1 MKSPMSSVLSSQTWF
16 SRSIESKN
24 ETPPR
29 PNYKEHNSFIKI
41 RKNQRNT
48 LVEATDRFANVRQ
61 RGDLTEKM
69 SEVHRQIFDQACI
82 DLLDYN
88 SSEIKK
94 GRVVNLAINAVLFE
108 FLSLSRAR
116 YYFVDAS

>member
-1 MKSPMSSVLSSQTWF
+1 MKH
-16 SRSIESKN
+16 
-24 ETPPR
+24 PPR
-29 PNYKEHNSFIKI
+29 PSYKEHNSLIKI

-69 SEVHRQIFDQACI
+69 SKVHQQIFDQACI

-94 GRVVNLAINAVLFE
+94 SRVVNLAINAVLFK

>member
-1 MKSPMSSVLSSQTWF
+1 MKHPLDLTIKNTIVLLKS
-16 SRSIESKN
+16 E
-24 ETPPR
+24 
-29 PNYKEHNSFIKI
+29 
-41 RKNQRNT
+41 KNQRNT

-82 DLLDYN
+82 DLLNYN

>member
-1 MKSPMSSVLSSQTWF
+1 MKH
-16 SRSIESKN
+16 
-24 ETPPR
+24 PPR
-29 PNYKEHNSFIKI
+29 PNYKEHNSFIKT

-116 YYFVDAS
+116 CYFVDAS

>member
-1 MKSPMSSVLSSQTWF
+1 MKH
-16 SRSIESKN
+16 
-24 ETPPR
+24 PPR
-29 PNYKEHNSFIKI
+29 PSYKEHNSLIKI
-41 RKNQRNT
+41 RKNPRNT

-69 SEVHRQIFDQACI
+69 SEVHQQIFDQACI

>member
-1 MKSPMSSVLSSQTWF
+1 MKHS
-16 SRSIESKN
+16 
-24 ETPPR
+24 PR
-29 PNYKEHNSFIKI
+29 PNYKEHNIFIKI

-116 YYFVDAS
+116 YYFMDAS